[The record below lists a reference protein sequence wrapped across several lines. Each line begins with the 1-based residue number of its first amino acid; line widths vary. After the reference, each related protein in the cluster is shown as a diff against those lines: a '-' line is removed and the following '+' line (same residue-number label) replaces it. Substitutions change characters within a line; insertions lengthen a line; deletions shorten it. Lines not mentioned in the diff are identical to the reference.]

1 MFVRSTQYI
10 IENIYCFYSISSIDF
25 THKTDVQ
32 LIIIRITLLL
42 GESGSG
48 KTEASK
54 MVLQFIVKATHG
66 DHIVQIIKD
75 KLFVANSVLEAFGN
89 AKTRNNDNSSRF
101 GKYMDVQFNPM
112 VSISGIRIK
121 SMSLDNC
128 RPISYDNK

>member
-1 MFVRSTQYI
+1 MFFRKTQYI
-10 IENIYCFYSISSIDF
+10 IENVYCFYSITSIGL
-25 THKTDVQ
+25 THIRTDVQ
-32 LIIIRITLLL
+32 FIIKHITLL

-54 MVLQFIVKATHG
+54 LVLQFIVKATHG

-121 SMSLDNC
+121 PVSLDNC
-128 RPISYDNK
+128 QPIYYNNK